1 MLFTMNRRSAL
12 QGMTAMVA
20 AFALQTQAQNSA
32 AYAAS
37 TVFELRIYHCNEGKL
52 PALLSRFRDHT
63 VGIFNRHGIT
73 SVGYWTPADDGP
85 LKDRT
90 LFYMLKYPSREEAT
104 TRWKAFQTDPEW
116 VKVRATSEFDGK
128 LVEHVD
134 STFLALTDFSPK
146 M

>member
-1 MLFTMNRRSAL
+1 MDRRSAL
-12 QGMTAMVA
+12 QGLTALA
-20 AFALQTQAQNSA
+20 ACMALQSQAQTTTTDT
-32 AYAAS
+32 AS

-63 VGIFNRHGIT
+63 VGIFTRHGIT
-73 SVGYWTPADDGP
+73 SVGYWTPTDDGP

-104 TRWKAFQTDPEW
+104 IRWKAFQTDPEW
-116 VKVRATSEFDGK
+116 VKVRTASEIDGK

-146 M
+146 V

>member
-1 MLFTMNRRSAL
+1 MAAALAL
-12 QGMTAMVA
+12 QA
-20 AFALQTQAQNSA
+20 QAQTSVA
-32 AYAAS
+32 DTAS

-63 VGIFNRHGIT
+63 VGIFNRHGIA
-73 SVGYWTPADDGP
+73 SVGYWTPTDEGP

-90 LFYMLKYPSREEAT
+90 LFYILKYPSREEAT
-104 TRWKAFQTDPEW
+104 TRWKAFQADPEW
-116 VKVRATSEFDGK
+116 VKVRTASEVDGK

-146 M
+146 V